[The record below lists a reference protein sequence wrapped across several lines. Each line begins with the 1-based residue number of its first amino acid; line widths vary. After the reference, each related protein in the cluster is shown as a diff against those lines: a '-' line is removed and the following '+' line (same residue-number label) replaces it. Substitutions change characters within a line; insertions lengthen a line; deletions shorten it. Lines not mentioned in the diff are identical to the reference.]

1 MEEEFDN
8 GLWQMAE
15 GLAKQIKSYVKERK
29 KLGEFDTSE
38 VYPGQDGICQRIDVG
53 TKVLES
59 GKIWVWMII
68 IIENGYQKSTLFCG
82 NEKKLRIWVEDTLGT
97 KWLYVYLIDS
107 FKEWKWA
114 NGH

>member
-1 MEEEFDN
+1 
-8 GLWQMAE
+8 
-15 GLAKQIKSYVKERK
+15 
-29 KLGEFDTSE
+29 
-38 VYPGQDGICQRIDVG
+38 
-53 TKVLES
+53 
-59 GKIWVWMII
+59 MII